1 MFLSWYEDERGKIE
15 EWHSELT
22 ILTGEQREN
31 FTLCIRI
38 DIYIYIHNMNSR
50 RLQLDDALQ

>member
-38 DIYIYIHNMNSR
+38 DIYLHTQYE
-50 RLQLDDALQ
+50 QQTTPVG